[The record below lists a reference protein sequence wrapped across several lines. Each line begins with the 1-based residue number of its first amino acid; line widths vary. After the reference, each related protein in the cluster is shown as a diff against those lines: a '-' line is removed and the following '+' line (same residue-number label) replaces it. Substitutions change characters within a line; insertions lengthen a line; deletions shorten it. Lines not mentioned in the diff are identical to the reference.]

1 MNNLEVTWK
10 EVLAKKGFDKQTA
23 DAFIGFIAWEEGN
36 MFAKLGEEITEVLAG
51 HEGEVF
57 AKDVINTKYE
67 NTGVLFFNRNI
78 PEKTVHQVF
87 DTILTYEHE
96 NVYDV

>member
-10 EVLAKKGFDKQTA
+10 EVLAQKGFDRQTA
-23 DAFIGFIAWEEGN
+23 DSFIGFIAWEEGN

-51 HEGEVF
+51 HQGEVF
-57 AKDVINTKYE
+57 AKDVINNKYE

-78 PEKTVHQVF
+78 PEETVHQVF